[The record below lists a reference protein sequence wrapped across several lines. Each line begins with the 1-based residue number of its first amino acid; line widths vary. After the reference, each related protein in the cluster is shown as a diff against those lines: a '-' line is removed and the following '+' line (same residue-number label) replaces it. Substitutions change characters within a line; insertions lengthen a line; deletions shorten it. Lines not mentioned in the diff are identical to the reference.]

1 MTAATLYMG
10 GEPRKFK
17 RSERD
22 GERKRIKIRFDADRR
37 VLIAAADAELS
48 LTYARRAREKS
59 TMTDSNST
67 KSIVGHIG
75 LSRLL

>member
-1 MTAATLYMG
+1 MTAATLYMS

-37 VLIAAADAELS
+37 VLIAADAELS

-59 TMTDSNST
+59 TMTESNST
-67 KSIVGHIG
+67 ESIVGHIG